1 MLRQKEEQMAS
12 LQKELEMQRELRE
25 VQVLD
30 VKLSNSMF
38 MKSFQM
44 QRSLEEKRE
53 LMQRAEETKHILKE
67 IELLKEQVM
76 QQPDLTV
83 HPKFIGGLN

>member
-1 MLRQKEEQMAS
+1 MLRQKEEQMAT

-25 VQVLD
+25 AEVLD
-30 VKLSNSMF
+30 VKLSNGLF
-38 MKSFQM
+38 MQRFQM

-67 IELLKEQVM
+67 IEILKEQVT
-76 QQPDLTV
+76 QPPDVTAHPTSIGRLT
-83 HPKFIGGLN
+83 